1 MILYVV
7 ASPCAIEV
15 PGWCMTWRLGIAAN
29 RTPTTE
35 AEVIEVGKVGGLL
48 CASIINAHGV
58 LAALIHAAGGTTK
71 DDK

>member
-1 MILYVV
+1 
-7 ASPCAIEV
+7 
-15 PGWCMTWRLGIAAN
+15 MTWRLGIAAN